1 MVTKAADIW
10 QTSDFCALSVRR
22 HPQTCRPL
30 QISLFPR
37 PQTPQTPWHVSSRH
51 FGLVRRHPQTCRGTV
66 LKTPPTSA
74 DSTNPPLRDVLNSQT
89 ILSAQSVD
97 CVWLPIEA
105 RHRAGTT
112 EILWPDQA
120 CARSAKLRY
129 LTICCSDINPAAN
142 ILASTA
148 HGHTMSSS
156 LPGRKPEASKTQRV
170 SGAPQHLTELR
181 PSAHT

>member
-1 MVTKAADIW
+1 MQTPSDQPFSSSADTADTVACQFQALWPCPQTSADMSRNSAENSADI
-10 QTSDFCALSVRR
+10 RR
-22 HPQTCRPL
+22 HPQ
-30 QISLFPR
+30 
-37 PQTPQTPWHVSSRH
+37 
-51 FGLVRRHPQTCRGTV
+51 
-66 LKTPPTSA
+66 TSA